1 MSKSFLLE
9 SSQSIVL
16 PETNIVD
23 FSAELYTK
31 GLNAQQRKAFSGIT
45 SWVMAGTACEDEN
58 QAKNPIY
65 LSLAGLFGFAGT
77 GKTFTL
83 QRVAQYLLSKRKKVC
98 FTAPTHKAVQVL
110 KRMSND
116 LDISVTCMTI
126 HKLLGLS
133 IERNHDGRQV
143 LQSNGSD
150 NSYKYDL
157 IVVDECSMITAQLM
171 GFIPQRTDTKFL
183 FTGDPCQLPPV
194 ENEAPN
200 GEETPFTNLSPT
212 FTSIALYWTLTDVVR
227 NSGAVLSYCTDIR
240 NNISQ
245 KSLPRK
251 QFARGKFEGL
261 SSNEW
266 HRDLINSFKYGD
278 SQNPDAIRALAW
290 TNNRVQSL
298 NLMIR
303 EAIYGANSEP
313 YQVGERLVAK
323 DLVESD
329 FDTCQS
335 KLNPDYEAPDSPY
348 KREDDEKWATG
359 STSIL
364 MYSSAECTV
373 RDANFRE
380 VMLNGDYW
388 KLWELEIETDLG
400 DVAIVNIADDSE
412 KEHIKEYFG
421 KWKKNIIAL
430 PNQTDAQRKTRKVEW
445 ARFYQQ
451 MHWIGVTAKGNS
463 FMRQLQYAFALTV
476 HQSQGSTFNQVFS
489 DESNIFG
496 CQDVTVRNQLLYVAS
511 SRASEG
517 LFLHCKFMS

>member
-1 MSKSFLLE
+1 MTQFALPP
-9 SSQSIVL
+9 SQTIIL
-16 PETNIVD
+16 PESRIVD

-31 GLNAQQRKAFSGIT
+31 GLNAQQRKAFDGIT
-45 SWVMAGTACEDEN
+45 SWVIAGTACDDED
-58 QAKNPIY
+58 QARNPIY

-83 QRVAQYLLSKRKKVC
+83 QRVAQYLISKRKKVC

-110 KRMSND
+110 KRMSTD

-143 LQSNGSD
+143 LQSNGND

-157 IVVDECSMITAQLM
+157 VVLDECSMVTAQLM
-171 GFIPQRTDTKFL
+171 DFIPQRTDTKFL

-194 ENEAPN
+194 DNEAPT
-200 GEETPFTNLSPT
+200 GEDTPFTKLSPT

-227 NSGAVLSYCTDIR
+227 NSGAILSYCTDIR
-240 NNISQ
+240 NNIS
-245 KSLPRK
+245 KKTLPRK
-251 QFARGKFEGL
+251 QFVRNKFEGL

-266 HRDLINSFKYGD
+266 YRDLIQSFIHENH
-278 SQNPDAIRALAW
+278 NPDAVRALAW
-290 TNNRVQSL
+290 SNSRVQTL

-303 EAIYGANSEP
+303 DAIYGENAEP
-313 YQVGERLVAK
+313 YQIGERLVAK
-323 DLVESD
+323 DLVEAD
-329 FDTCQS
+329 FDSCMAR
-335 KLNPDYEAPDSPY
+335 LEPEYEAPSSPY
-348 KREDDEKWATG
+348 NRDDSEKWATG

-364 MYSSAECTV
+364 MYSCAECTV
-373 RDANFRE
+373 RDATFRE
-380 VMLNGDYW
+380 VNLNGDYW

-400 DVAIVNIADDSE
+400 DVAIVNIVDDSE
-412 KEHIKEYFG
+412 KEHVKQYFG
-421 KWKKNIIAL
+421 KWKKNIISM
-430 PNQTDAQRKTRKVEW
+430 PNQTDIERKARKAEW

-451 MHWIGVTAKGNS
+451 MHWIGITAKGNG

-476 HQSQGSTFNQVFS
+476 HQSQGSTFNRVFS

-496 CQDVTVRNQLLYVAS
+496 CQDITLRNQLLYVAS

>member
-1 MSKSFLLE
+1 MNFVLSPSQAVIVSE
-9 SSQSIVL
+9 S
-16 PETNIVD
+16 NIVD

-31 GLNAQQRKAFSGIT
+31 GLNSQQRKAFDGIT
-45 SWVMAGTACEDEN
+45 SWVLAGTACNDE
-58 QAKNPIY
+58 AESRNPIY

-83 QRVAQYLLSKRKKVC
+83 QRIAQYLISKRKKVC

-143 LQSNGSD
+143 LQSNGND

-157 IVVDECSMITAQLM
+157 IVLDECSMVTAQLM
-171 GFIPQRTDTKFL
+171 GFIPERTDTKFL
-183 FTGDPCQLPPV
+183 FVGDPCQLPPV
-194 ENEAPN
+194 ENEAPE
-200 GEETPFTNLSPT
+200 GEETAFTRLSPT

-227 NSGAVLSYCTDIR
+227 NSGEILTYCTNIR
-240 NNISQ
+240 NNITI
-245 KSLPRK
+245 KTLPRK
-251 QFARGKFEGL
+251 QFARGRFEGL
-261 SSNEW
+261 STDEW
-266 HRDLINSFKYGD
+266 HRDLIESFANNN
-278 SQNPDAIRALAW
+278 SQNPDEIRALAW
-290 TNNRVQSL
+290 TNNRVQAL

-303 EAIYGANSEP
+303 EAIYGDKADP

-323 DLVESD
+323 DLVEAD
-329 FDTCQS
+329 FDSCMA
-335 KLNPDYEAPDSPY
+335 KLNPDYEAPSSPY
-348 KREDDEKWATG
+348 KREDDQKWATG

-364 MYSSAECTV
+364 MYSCAECTV

-380 VMLNGDYW
+380 VNLNGDYW

-412 KEHIKEYFG
+412 KEHIRHHFG
-421 KWKKNIIAL
+421 KWKKNIIAM
-430 PNQTDAQRKTRKVEW
+430 PNQTEAQRKARKVEW

-463 FMRQLQYAFALTV
+463 FMRQLQYAFALTI
-476 HQSQGSTFNQVFS
+476 HQSQGSTFNRVFS

-496 CQDVTVRNQLLYVAS
+496 CQDITSRNQLLYVAS

-517 LFLHCKFMS
+517 LFTHCRFM